1 MGPKLEAPKG
11 AGYPCCSV
19 AGGFHYE
26 VPFRSA
32 PTTTRTMSD
41 LCSPSDFRL
50 ILDFAIGIAD
60 RGLPLAVVRLAP
72 DGDGEVP
79 EGPSLDRLRVAVA
92 YLCRKT
98 DRVSMPRNGQFD
110 VLLVD
115 CNRQG
120 ALIFADR
127 VLQGLETWQD
137 VAGISLGCGI
147 ACFAPNLSTTDSLLK
162 AADEARK
169 RSFDV
174 QDRIEIYG
182 G

>member
-1 MGPKLEAPKG
+1 M
-11 AGYPCCSV
+11 
-19 AGGFHYE
+19 
-26 VPFRSA
+26 
-32 PTTTRTMSD
+32 TD
-41 LCSPSDFRL
+41 LCTPTEFRL

-72 DGDGEVP
+72 GGDEVVP
-79 EGPSLDRLRVAVA
+79 EGPGLDRLRVAVA

-98 DRVSMPRNGQFD
+98 DRVAMPRPGQFE

-127 VLQGLETWQD
+127 VLQGLETWQE
-137 VAGISLGCGI
+137 VAGVTLGCGI
-147 ACFAPNLSTTDSLLK
+147 ACFAPNLSTTDALIA
-162 AADEARK
+162 AADHARVG
-169 RSFDV
+169 SF
-174 QDRIEIYG
+174 QAKDRIEIYG

>member
-1 MGPKLEAPKG
+1 MA
-11 AGYPCCSV
+11 
-19 AGGFHYE
+19 
-26 VPFRSA
+26 
-32 PTTTRTMSD
+32 D
-41 LCSPSDFRL
+41 LSTPQEFRL

-72 DGDGEVP
+72 QGDGEVP
-79 EGPSLDRLRVAVA
+79 PGPSLDRLRVAVA

-98 DRVSMPRNGQFD
+98 DRVTMTGNGQFD

-127 VLQGLETWQD
+127 VLQGLESWEE
-137 VAGISLGCGI
+137 VAGVRMGCGI
-147 ACFAPNLSTTDSLLK
+147 ACFAPNLATSEALLL

-169 RSFDV
+169 RSFEA
-174 QDRIEIYG
+174 QDHIEIYG